1 MLIEKLIIVCFGII
15 GALLT
20 YIINTKLK
28 QGPVRAS
35 ALSALLVGGF
45 FYLFPSVLSE
55 HLTNN
60 IPVVF
65 IGGSFIGM
73 VSSRI
78 ISNYWLITFSGI
90 IFSFFY
96 INTSDFFNGYGGAL
110 GTAACISILATLSIP
125 ILTKKRK
132 VTNGILILRKLLY
145 RKK

>member
-1 MLIEKLIIVCFGII
+1 MFIEKLIIVCFGII